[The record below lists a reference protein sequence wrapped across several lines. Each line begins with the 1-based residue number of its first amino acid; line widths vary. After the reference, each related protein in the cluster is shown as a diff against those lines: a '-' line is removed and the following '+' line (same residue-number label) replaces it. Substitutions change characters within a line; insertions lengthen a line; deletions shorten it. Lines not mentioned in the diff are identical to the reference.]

1 MKWSSK
7 IGRMYTTKRGTAR
20 VHAQYWVRHNGVGNF
35 TAGYEGFGMSVT
47 FLDHHGHERIFSTVG
62 EAKAYCEKKDR
73 EAVLIEE
80 VIA

>member
-1 MKWSSK
+1 
-7 IGRMYTTKRGTAR
+7 MYVTKRGTAR
-20 VHAQYWVRHNGVGNF
+20 VHAQYWVRHNGVSNF

-47 FLDHHGHERIFSTVG
+47 FTDRGNDRIFSTVG
-62 EAKAYCEKKDR
+62 EAKAYCEKKDS

>member
-1 MKWSSK
+1 MEWGIKR
-7 IGRMYTTKRGTAR
+7 GRIYATKRGTAR
-20 VHAQYWVRHNGVGNF
+20 VHAHYWVRHNGVKNF
-35 TAGYEGFGMSVT
+35 TAGYEGFGIMVT
-47 FLDHHGHERIFSTVG
+47 FTDGGKDRIFSTVG